1 MDQNQ
6 SKKYVIVGGVA
17 GGASIAAR
25 LRRLDEFAQIT
36 MIERGRDVS
45 FSNCSLP
52 YFLGGEIEDAEA
64 LKLISP
70 KTFHRLYRI
79 TALTRHEVTL
89 INREARTVLVRD
101 LESDVEQ
108 ALPYDKLFLAPCAS
122 PIMPSAIPGIGL
134 PQVFSVRS
142 VEDVERIDAF
152 LKARDVRQVAVVGG
166 GFIGIE
172 VMENLTQAGYSVSV
186 VDMAPQVMLPFDE
199 DMAQILHREIIIHGV
214 SLILGDGL
222 SSIEE
227 DGITLS
233 SGRRVPAQAVIMAIG
248 VRPETA
254 LAVEAGLDIG
264 KTGAILVDRQMRTSD
279 PDIFAVGDAVEVRH
293 LLTGKQTRLA
303 LAGPALRQARVAAN
317 TAAGLVDVI
326 PGVVGASVL
335 RVFSLNAAA
344 VGLNERQCVQEGID
358 YSVSFVIPSDRVSIM
373 PGASPMFFKL
383 LYHKGSGQVLGAQ
396 AIGQGAADKR
406 IDVIATL
413 LRYRGTIMD
422 LKDLELAYSPAFSTA
437 RDVVS
442 QGALVACSVSDG
454 LYDQVM
460 FTQVRGLVEQGAYF
474 VDVRTAGEFARA
486 HIKGSVN
493 IPLSHLRERLEE
505 IPRDRP
511 VYMLCRTGQRSY
523 NAVRALKQRGWEQV
537 YNVAGSFMALSWYEY
552 YRDQTSGR
560 EPIVT
565 AYEFE

>member
-1 MDQNQ
+1 
-6 SKKYVIVGGVA
+6 
-17 GGASIAAR
+17 
-25 LRRLDEFAQIT
+25 
-36 MIERGRDVS
+36 
-45 FSNCSLP
+45 
-52 YFLGGEIEDAEA
+52 
-64 LKLISP
+64 
-70 KTFHRLYRI
+70 
-79 TALTRHEVTL
+79 
-89 INREARTVLVRD
+89 
-101 LESDVEQ
+101 
-108 ALPYDKLFLAPCAS
+108 
-122 PIMPSAIPGIGL
+122 
-134 PQVFSVRS
+134 
-142 VEDVERIDAF
+142 
-152 LKARDVRQVAVVGG
+152 
-166 GFIGIE
+166 
-172 VMENLTQAGYSVSV
+172 
-186 VDMAPQVMLPFDE
+186 
-199 DMAQILHREIIIHGV
+199 
-214 SLILGDGL
+214 
-222 SSIEE
+222 
-227 DGITLS
+227 
-233 SGRRVPAQAVIMAIG
+233 
-248 VRPETA
+248 
-254 LAVEAGLDIG
+254 
-264 KTGAILVDRQMRTSD
+264 
-279 PDIFAVGDAVEVRH
+279 
-293 LLTGKQTRLA
+293 
-303 LAGPALRQARVAAN
+303 
-317 TAAGLVDVI
+317 
-326 PGVVGASVL
+326 
-335 RVFSLNAAA
+335 
-344 VGLNERQCVQEGID
+344 
-358 YSVSFVIPSDRVSIM
+358 
-373 PGASPMFFKL
+373 MFFKL

-396 AIGQGAADKR
+396 AIGRGAADKR

-422 LKDLELAYSPAFSTA
+422 LKDLELAYAPAFSTA

>member
-6 SKKYVIVGGVA
+6 SKKYIIVGGVA

-25 LRRLDEFAQIT
+25 LRRLDEFADIT
-36 MIERGRDVS
+36 MVERGRDVS

-52 YFLGGEIEDAEA
+52 YFLGGEIEDAES

-70 KTFHRLYRI
+70 KAFHRLYRI
-79 TALTRHEVTL
+79 RALTRHEVTL
-89 INREARTVLVRD
+89 IDREAKTELVRD
-101 LESDVEQ
+101 LAGDVEQ
-108 ALPYDKLFLAPCAS
+108 ALPYDKLFLSPGAS
-122 PIMPSAIPGIGL
+122 PIMPSSIPGIGL

-152 LKARDVRQVAVVGG
+152 LKARDVRQIAVVGG

-199 DMAQILHREIIIHGV
+199 DMAQILHREIITRGV

-254 LAVEAGLDIG
+254 LAAEAGLDIG

-358 YSVSFVIPSDRVSIM
+358 YGVSFVIPMDRVGIM

-383 LYHKGSGQVLGAQ
+383 LYQKSSGQVLGAQ

-413 LRYRGTIMD
+413 LRYKGTIMD
-422 LKDLELAYSPAFSTA
+422 LKNLELSYAPAFSTA
-437 RDVVS
+437 RDVVNL
-442 QGALVACSVSDG
+442 GALAACNVSDG
-454 LYDQVM
+454 LCDQVM
-460 FTQVRGLVEQGAYF
+460 FTKVRELVEQGAYF
-474 VDVRTAGEFARA
+474 VDVREAGEYASA
-486 HIKGSVN
+486 HIKGAVN
-493 IPLSHLRERLEE
+493 IPLSRLRERLEE

-511 VYMLCRTGQRSY
+511 VYIHCRTGQRSY
-523 NAVRALKQRGWEQV
+523 NAVRALRQRGWEQV
-537 YNVAGSFMALSWYEY
+537 YNVAGSFLALSWYEY
-552 YRDQTSGR
+552 YQDQTSGR

-565 AYEFE
+565 AYSFE

>member
-1 MDQNQ
+1 M
-6 SKKYVIVGGVA
+6 A

-108 ALPYDKLFLAPCAS
+108 ALPYDKLFLAPGAS

-152 LKARDVRQVAVVGG
+152 LKARDVRQVAVVGD

-172 VMENLTQAGYSVSV
+172 VMENLTRAGYSVSV

-199 DMAQILHREIIIHGV
+199 DMAQILHREIITHGV

-383 LYHKGSGQVLGAQ
+383 LYHKGSGGA
-396 AIGQGAADKR
+396 GRPGHGRGAADKR
-406 IDVIATL
+406 IDVIAT
-413 LRYRGTIMD
+413 RCAT
-422 LKDLELAYSPAFSTA
+422 EAP
-437 RDVVS
+437 
-442 QGALVACSVSDG
+442 
-454 LYDQVM
+454 
-460 FTQVRGLVEQGAYF
+460 
-474 VDVRTAGEFARA
+474 
-486 HIKGSVN
+486 
-493 IPLSHLRERLEE
+493 
-505 IPRDRP
+505 
-511 VYMLCRTGQRSY
+511 
-523 NAVRALKQRGWEQV
+523 
-537 YNVAGSFMALSWYEY
+537 SW
-552 YRDQTSGR
+552 
-560 EPIVT
+560 I
-565 AYEFE
+565 